1 MELEDLKKNWNVMEE
16 RLGRLE
22 IENRKLLHKAVK
34 SKVEQMRQKLLL
46 RLTFIVF
53 LMPMLLWQITRQ
65 DEFEF
70 SPLTWGLVGV
80 FLLVILI
87 RQCTWAYLLN
97 RIDCGRMAVREVCL
111 AEARFRQSFKLGIAV
126 SVLLAIPMLVSM
138 IGDMIRFGNPYI
150 VYGAWTGLVV
160 GLILGLR
167 LFFRAWNG
175 VKELREA
182 IADLE

>member
-1 MELEDLKKNWNVMEE
+1 MELEDLKKNWSVMEE

-22 IENRKLLHKAVK
+22 MENRKLLHRAVD
-34 SKVEQMRQKLLL
+34 SKVKQMRQRLLL

-53 LMPMLLWQITRQ
+53 LLPMLLWQITRQ
-65 DEFEF
+65 NEFEF
-70 SPLTWGLVGV
+70 SPLTWGLVSL
-80 FLLVILI
+80 FLVTILI

-97 RIDCGRMAVREVCL
+97 RIDCNRMAVREVCL
-111 AEARFRQSFKLGIAV
+111 AEARFRQSFKMGIAV
-126 SVLLAIPMLVSM
+126 SVLLAIPMLASM

-150 VYGAWTGLVV
+150 VYGAWTGLAI

-167 LFFRAWNG
+167 LFFRAWGG

-182 IADLE
+182 IEELG